1 MRRGRVMLLQKRLK
15 VHRIRGLLRLVLFEG
30 GASRRCRLTRRLG
43 HHLGH
48 RLGRGRRLAG
58 VHCHGDEPA
67 RLFGQARAARLRR
80 RLRGFCEGAVASSSF
95 LGAKVLSEELVE
107 LFVVVPTEVE
117 GGLLLSVL
125 AEDLQVWV
133 VVEDPLD

>member
-1 MRRGRVMLLQKRLK
+1 MVVPEGRCPKILWKNTLKHSWAPFRG
-15 VHRIRGLLRLVLFEG
+15 H
-30 GASRRCRLTRRLG
+30 CLG

-95 LGAKVLSEELVE
+95 LGAEVLFEELVE